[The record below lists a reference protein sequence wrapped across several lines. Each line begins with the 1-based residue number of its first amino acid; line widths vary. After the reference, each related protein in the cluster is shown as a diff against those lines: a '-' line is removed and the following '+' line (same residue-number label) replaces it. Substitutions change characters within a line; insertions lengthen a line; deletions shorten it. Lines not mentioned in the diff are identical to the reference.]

1 MTESDTRTIP
11 GYTLSRT
18 LGRGNTSLVR
28 LAVDREGEQVALKI
42 PHEETLGNQEAA
54 ERFGN
59 EVRLTLQF
67 RHPHV
72 VRGYAGTAFGPG
84 AFLAIRYYPDG
95 ALNEQLAR
103 IPGRTLPIK
112 GGLRILADLASAL
125 AYLHHL
131 GAVHQDLKTHNV
143 YVDGQGRAALGDLG
157 NTYFVAQG
165 GQVSGSPYYM
175 APEIY
180 HGESSS
186 AASDVYSLGILMY
199 ELLSGDRPYQGNSY
213 EELMVSH
220 MTRFPAPLTHLNPAV
235 SRPLSR
241 LAEQALAKRPGERPR
256 ADAIRRALLTDL
268 GETPHDEVYEDSRVS
283 QATQDKETGRT
294 TTALMGRH
302 GPSQPRS
309 APAEAKPEAQPEAQ
323 RGAGWNPFK
332 RRK

>member
-1 MTESDTRTIP
+1 MTEPLKRTIA
-11 GYTLSRT
+11 GYTLHRT
-18 LGRGNTSLVR
+18 LGRGNTSLVW
-28 LAVDREGEQVALKI
+28 LATDQGGREVALKL
-42 PHEETLGNQEAA
+42 PHDETLRVQEAA

-72 VRGYAGTAFGPG
+72 VQGYAGTAFGPG

-103 IPGRTLPIK
+103 LPGRTLPP
-112 GGLRILADLASAL
+112 GAATRLLADVASAL
-125 AYLHHL
+125 TYLHHL
-131 GAVHQDLKTHNV
+131 GAVHQDLKTHNI
-143 YVDGQGRAALGDLG
+143 YVDETGRAALGDLG

-199 ELLSGDRPYQGNSY
+199 ELLSGERPYQGNTY
-213 EELMVSH
+213 EELMVAH
-220 MTRFPAPLTHLNPAV
+220 MTRFPPPLSHLNPAV
-235 SRPLSR
+235 SRAVSR

-256 ADAIRRALLTDL
+256 ADAIRRALLSDL
-268 GETPHDEVYEDSRVS
+268 GETPQDEVYEDPE
-283 QATQDKETGRT
+283 ATPPAQDVAR
-294 TTALMGRH
+294 APLVGRH
-302 GPSQPRS
+302 GPVQPRS
-309 APAEAKPEAQPEAQ
+309 AAPQPEAKPEQS
-323 RGAGWNPFK
+323 RGGGWNPFK